1 MSRRYYLEH
10 PGQPNFQ
17 GKRPLIPRAPVDFLQ
32 AIQPDEAGLSHK
44 SRIHNHAPLE
54 LHKAQC
60 HLEDNQYETYHPSL
74 LKNSNSISYHQSQQE
89 NFPVTLEDRYAFESY
104 RAQALNPSAS
114 SFSLPSGV
122 ENNYQ
127 EGVADRVMENSHT
140 LINGQHIECDQEVM
154 RNTAGFAFGMKYPSN
169 NKKYMHCLAH
179 YLPETHSELSH
190 TPKTPLATAAMTTG
204 NSTPPSRSMIPQ
216 SSHNLNHDPYI
227 DIPYRYSRN
236 IDSNLCD
243 FDPRSIEDDGDDGLG
258 YKQHAHRSSV
268 LSFGNSER
276 NGSHTSATS
285 GASKGTL
292 FASLGTGL
300 GKKPVSST
308 SDLQNY
314 DRSNYTKNIDNA
326 ANGVDGADS
335 TQNVNEK
342 SEWLSKQSNGRSKL
356 RLLVLLIVTIVVLG
370 GITGAIVNSILHK
383 KSSSN
388 TSGLS
393 AADDRQNNGDLDKNS
408 AEIKKLLNNPHLHK
422 VFPAI
427 DYTPSRSQ
435 YPDCLHDPPS
445 QNDVTRDLAVLSQ
458 LSNTIRL
465 YGTDCNQTEMLI
477 HSINQLDLKKK
488 ARIWMGVWLNQNETT
503 NNRQISQMYNILDVY
518 GTDPF
523 EGIIVGNEVLFR
535 QDMTPTEL
543 GNRLSSIKSNLS
555 SKGIS
560 LPVASSDLGD
570 DWTAQLAS
578 KTDILMANIHPFFA
592 GVTADVAASWTW
604 TFWQQHNVVLQPDL
618 SKNIISETGWPSSG
632 GISCGGADT
641 CTKGSVASVDAMNTF
656 MNDWVCQALANGT
669 NYFWFEAFDEPG
681 RYILMNR
688 VKNGRI
694 SGDYWTRSGI

>member
-1 MSRRYYLEH
+1 MSRRYYHEH
-10 PGQPNFQ
+10 PRQPNFQ
-17 GKRPLIPRAPVDFLQ
+17 GKRLLPRVPVDFSQSIQ
-32 AIQPDEAGLSHK
+32 ADGAGISHNL
-44 SRIHNHAPLE
+44 RTENHVPLE
-54 LHKAQC
+54 LHKALSY
-60 HLEDNQYETYHPSL
+60 LEENQYETYHPSL
-74 LKNSNSISYHQSQQE
+74 LKNSNSLSYHQEQQE
-89 NFPVTLEDRYAFESY
+89 NCSVTLEDRYAFENY
-104 RAQALNPSAS
+104 RAQALNSSAPNS
-114 SFSLPSGV
+114 SLPPGV
-122 ENNYQ
+122 ENYYL
-127 EGVADRVMENSHT
+127 ESVPARVMENSHT
-140 LINGQHIECDQEVM
+140 VTNGHHIESDQEVV
-154 RNTAGFAFGMKYPSN
+154 RNSASYAIES
-169 NKKYMHCLAH
+169 
-179 YLPETHSELSH
+179 HSELSH
-190 TPKTPLATAAMTTG
+190 TSPLATAAMTNG
-204 NSTPPSRSMIPQ
+204 NSTPQSRSAISN
-216 SSHNLNHDPYI
+216 SSHILNHEQYI
-227 DIPYRYSRN
+227 DIPYRYSKN

-243 FDPRSIEDDGDDGLG
+243 FDPRNIEDDGDDGLG

-268 LSFGNSER
+268 LSFGNSDR

-292 FASLGTGL
+292 FGSLATGL
-300 GKKPVSST
+300 GKKPVSLT
-308 SDLQNY
+308 SDLQNH
-314 DRSNYTKNIDNA
+314 DRSNYTRNIENE
-326 ANGVDGADS
+326 ANEADGAES
-335 TQNVNEK
+335 TQNVHEK
-342 SEWLSKQSNGRSKL
+342 SEWLSKQSNARSRL
-356 RLLVLLIVTIVVLG
+356 RLLVLLVVTIVMLG
-370 GITGAIVNSILHK
+370 GVTGAIVNSVLHK

-393 AADDRQNNGDLDKNS
+393 AADDRQSNGDLDKNS
-408 AEIKKLLNNPHLHK
+408 PEIKKLLNNSHLHK

-488 ARIWMGVWLNQNETT
+488 VRIWMGVWLNQNETT
-503 NNRQISQMYNILDVY
+503 NNRQISQMYNILDIY
-518 GTDPF
+518 GTDLF

-543 GNRLSSIKSNLS
+543 GNRLAGIKSNLS

-578 KTDILMANIHPFFA
+578 KTDVLMANIHPFFA

-604 TFWQQHNVVLQPDL
+604 NFWQQHNVVLQPDL

-669 NYFWFEAFDEPG
+669 NYFWFEAFDEPWKSHLNEPG
-681 RYILMNR
+681 KEWEDKWGLLDAQRNL
-688 VKNGRI
+688 KP
-694 SGDYWTRSGI
+694 GIIIPNCDGKTV